1 MPPRFSFPQGGQ
13 VWMPMPPETDLSRG
27 NRFYAGAIALAIVA
41 PQVAAFGY
49 LAIAVVGVLR
59 ARGDETAPPE
69 PA

>member
-1 MPPRFSFPQGGQ
+1 VSDAEVNAILVATSPSIG
-13 VWMPMPPETDLSRG
+13 
-27 NRFYAGAIALAIVA
+27 FYAGAIALAIVA

-59 ARGDETAPPE
+59 AKGDETAPE